1 MENNEKIK
9 VSIIIAVYNVAPY
22 LEKCLDSLVNQTLSE
37 IEIIAVDDG
46 STDGSSEILARYA
59 STDKRVK
66 ILTKPHTGVADA
78 RNIAFPYVQGE
89 YIGFVDSDDFVDLE
103 MYEVMYKKAVE
114 TDSDIVECNLHHTF
128 EGYEDTEI
136 GVKETDKKQL
146 LMNGRNV
153 VWNKIYNSSWF
164 KNTNVTFPT
173 GLIYEDVGFYCMII
187 PFINKIT
194 YVDNPFVHYVQR
206 KTSINNF
213 QTLNTLQIFD
223 ILDIIYA
230 FYKDNGFF
238 DEYRDALEFLFTRI
252 LLCSSFS
259 RMCRIKNRK
268 DRKYALKKNYEKLI
282 SIFPNWKDNP
292 YLKASNDRNSNYMKK
307 INSFTYKLSCFFY
320 PISLKLKPKK
330 SKFR

>member
-1 MENNEKIK
+1 MDNNNNIK

-22 LEKCLDSLVNQTLSE
+22 LEKCLDSLINQTLSD

-46 STDGSSEILARYA
+46 STDGSSEILSRYA
-59 STDKRVK
+59 SSDSRLH
-66 ILTKPHTGVADA
+66 ILSKSHTGVADA
-78 RNIAFPYVQGE
+78 RDYAFPYVKGE
-89 YIGFVDSDDFVDLE
+89 YIGFVDSDDFVDLN
-103 MYEVMYKKAVE
+103 MYEVMYNKAIE

-136 GVKETDKKQL
+136 GPKETNKQEL

-153 VWNKIYNSSWF
+153 VWNKIYKTSWF
-164 KNTNVTFPT
+164 MNTKVTFPA
-173 GLIYEDVGFYCMII
+173 GLIYEDVCFYCNII
-187 PFINKIT
+187 PYINKIA
-194 YVDNPFVHYVQR
+194 YVDDPFVHYVQR

-213 QTLNTLQIFD
+213 QTLRTLQIFD

-259 RMCRIKNRK
+259 RMCRIKNHK
-268 DRKYALKKNYEKLI
+268 DRRYALKKNYEKLI
-282 SIFPNWKDNP
+282 EIFPNWRQNP
-292 YLKASNDRNSNYMKK
+292 YLKSKSDKNSKYMKR
-307 INSFTYKLSCFFY
+307 INQFTYKFSCLFY
-320 PISLKLKPKK
+320 PIYISLRPKK